1 MLHLGTVIRNLR
13 IKNRLSQ
20 TALAHLIDVPSQ
32 SKISA
37 WESEKSLPDVIEA
50 KKLAQIFGLSLD
62 DFLREISVQND

>member
-1 MLHLGTVIRNLR
+1 MLRFYEIVSSLR
-13 IKNRLSQ
+13 SYCDSQ